1 MSHLSISATF
11 YLATKKGVLL
21 VQVDL
26 FLHSTSRGGCDC
38 WWMVIKYCERR
49 IKKIIVTA
57 SNNTAGRPIF
67 VQSMGKEK
75 RGSKFSADGP
85 SSKRTASRI
94 ELAKRRKGKSGH
106 ASGLEALLSL
116 ANAAEIEEEPP
127 LKEKRR
133 SELESEGKG
142 TKRSRPQLQ
151 LQRKKCPLKSERNGN
166 TKDTTI
172 SGAPHGPGFCAVGC
186 APTIEKAKHCLR
198 HTAIAYFIYYQQR
211 KSMTQC
217 VSPGGKTAA
226 HVSLDP
232 TLEAR
237 LLKERTKWMKNTKPN
252 YLQSASIENETS
264 LEAATSSMA
273 YFDNANKGQQEASD
287 GMHRH
292 QAVKLVGERQQYLGS
307 EHQQQPTVG
316 VGYYRYQQLRP
327 SKEATAHGEDERH
340 YQQQQPTYER
350 VARPLSSSVDRLH
363 RPVLNNHS
371 LGSHSVPMY
380 MSSPM
385 ARLERTLSEDTGICG
400 LKIIFQ
406 KGRQLDRPLGF
417 YLDA

>member
-1 MSHLSISATF
+1 
-11 YLATKKGVLL
+11 
-21 VQVDL
+21 
-26 FLHSTSRGGCDC
+26 
-38 WWMVIKYCERR
+38 
-49 IKKIIVTA
+49 
-57 SNNTAGRPIF
+57 
-67 VQSMGKEK
+67 MGKEK

-385 ARLERTLSEDTGICG
+385 VYDELSRSNAGAGLPMDLVPSSSSSVTKGNSSSGQLLHRENNLYFSAAKHIMERGNESGS
-400 LKIIFQ
+400 
-406 KGRQLDRPLGF
+406 RQLEQHLYPSTKGIGDTKDSALFQIFRHP
-417 YLDA
+417 